1 MKMAAAGVGAAAVV
15 AGLKVLGRRVVRQ
28 PLPLL
33 DGTPIIAGVR
43 QPVEV
48 IRDRWG
54 IPHIYAAS
62 HDDLFFAQGY
72 VHAQD
77 RLFQMDVSRR
87 VGAGRLSEI
96 AGSYGLAND
105 RAARIFG
112 WHRAAEAQAQGIL
125 ADKETAAA
133 AEAYAAGVNAY
144 IAEGHLPLEFRLLR
158 YQPEPWR
165 PFDSAAWGTVLA
177 WGLSVNWETELLRAR
192 LVAALGPERAA
203 DLTPIL
209 PDDYPT
215 ILPGVSAGA
224 RFAEALLAAYQELAA
239 SFPPGGMPLSRAA
252 GSNNW
257 VVSGEHTT
265 SGRAI
270 LANDPHLPP
279 LFPAIWYENHLVGG
293 DYHVTGFT
301 SPGVPGVL
309 IGHNEHIAWG
319 ITNAFPDIQDLYV
332 ERFHPDD
339 PLLVEVNGDWQRV
352 DERVERIHVRWRRQ
366 PHEERVRYT
375 RHGPVISDLVSNSGH
390 DLALRWVYHEKGNHL
405 AATLKICRAI
415 DWAGFRQA
423 LHDWSFPSQNVVY
436 ADTEGNIGYVMPGR
450 VPIRARGQ
458 GLVPVPGWTD
468 NYEWQGWIPS
478 TELPACFNP
487 AEGMIV
493 TANNQVTA
501 RDYPYW
507 LTGEWLPPYRAR
519 RIADLL
525 SNGKPLDVAAMQ
537 RIQQDTLSLP
547 MQRFVSLALP
557 SLDPPAALKPALRA
571 ASIRLRAWDGDMSAG
586 SVAASIAFAWLAQ
599 FLEAVLDQAL
609 GPEHVASLLQRYE
622 LANFA
627 ASPLHELSY
636 ELILRWLAGDSP
648 AWSAR

>member
-224 RFAEALLAAYQELAA
+224 RFAEDLLAAYQELAA